1 MDWVSVGHNRDK
13 YQAVAN
19 MVMNYRYHKMWVIYW
34 PAMELLCFQEGFYTM
49 ELVE

>member
-19 MVMNYRYHKMWVIYW
+19 MVMNYRYHKMWVIY
-34 PAMELLCFQEGFYTM
+34 
-49 ELVE
+49 